1 MADQDTKQQDTTQGG
16 FPDKQTG
23 GQDIYSTTG
32 DGHPPRPGEKRDES
46 DPSGKDSSQEDTEG
60 QAPGR
65 MSGADRSSAGEQTAG
80 GALGTSNV
88 QNTLGGGMGSGG
100 TGVSGM
106 GGEGTGGGRMGAGT
120 SSRTFEDAE
129 NM

>member
-1 MADQDTKQQDTTQGG
+1 MAEQDTNQGG
-16 FPDKQTG
+16 FPNKQTG
-23 GQDIYSTTG
+23 GQDTYSTTG
-32 DGHPPRPGEKRDES
+32 DGHPPRPGEMRDNS
-46 DPSGKDSSQEDTEG
+46 DTSDKSGSQEGTTG
-60 QAPGR
+60 QSPGR
-65 MSGADRSSAGEQTAG
+65 MSGADRSSAGEQTTG